1 MMSHMDDHCPI
12 SCFVMLSTHHGSNI
26 L

>member
-1 MMSHMDDHCPI
+1 MMSYMDDRCPI